1 MEGPEVR
8 ADCPVD
14 IRLTIGGNLVA
25 IIVANVP
32 MRVRNFLNR
41 ADDGRN
47 WPIRG
52 MIGCFIACLGYAMPE
67 VVFSSQKT
75 RKC

>member
-14 IRLTIGGNLVA
+14 IRLTLGGNLVA

-41 ADDGRN
+41 PTMVAIGRS
-47 WPIRG
+47 G
-52 MIGCFIACLGYAMPE
+52 A
-67 VVFSSQKT
+67 
-75 RKC
+75 